1 MLYVVLSH
9 FQKKGSPIVKPLIIQ
24 NPRMEVIAS
33 NPVFNLKTTST
44 DMFVTDKM
52 MYKSYQNDNN
62 IVLIKCKPFAKVENF
77 ISVNNILI

>member
-1 MLYVVLSH
+1 M
-9 FQKKGSPIVKPLIIQ
+9 KPLIIQ

-33 NPVFNLKTTST
+33 NPVLNLKTTST

-77 ISVNNILI
+77 ISVKNVLI